1 MKNIL
6 FHILLSETGEFSKKI
21 HEGFIEIK
29 LKVNFYSPEIL
40 LELANKI
47 SLSSTLHYIK
57 EYILPILD
65 ASFIQI

>member
-6 FHILLSETGEFSKKI
+6 FHIYLVIGNGGVFQEN
-21 HEGFIEIK
+21 K

-47 SLSSTLHYIK
+47 SLRSTLYYIK